1 MNSRRR
7 ASVGIPVSHGR
18 AARWTAVCCGLL
30 LAHAACIAW
39 FGVRGYGPL
48 ISALFLLAEG
58 TVCVIACYDAATRSG
73 PLGRHFWYLATL
85 SFVIWVVA
93 ELIGTV
99 QTPGN
104 LDDLL
109 FQFATLPLG
118 MTLFLETDSE
128 PVRLDPLHWAD
139 LVQTLLLWITFYVYF
154 TPAGTAPHMYGPLWN
169 RSVFCDSL
177 LLALFLLRGLFTSS
191 ATTRSLFWRGSIYCM
206 IYGVAEGWGSL
217 PPIPKPGDWFDL
229 VWGSAVMVELVIAV
243 SWSGKRV
250 ESARITTQRRH
261 TAFHQLFP
269 VCYPAIIMTFLGPVA
284 HFNPTA
290 AASIGVGSF
299 VCFSCR
305 LLVTQSRLRRGEA
318 GLRKA
323 KLEAESANRAKSE
336 FLANMSHEI
345 RTPMNGVL
353 GMTELLLGTEL
364 TSEQRE
370 YADISKSSAEAL
382 LKIINDVLD
391 FSKIEAGR
399 LELDPICFSLYPLL
413 DQTLKPLRHQAWGKG
428 LQLHLEVEPGAPEK
442 IWADSARLQQVLINL
457 IGNAIKFTEK
467 GQVTLKV
474 GITAV
479 ERRALRL
486 GFAVQDTGIGIPKD
500 KQQSIFEAFSQADGS
515 TTRRFGGTGLGL
527 SICSR
532 LVQLMGGRISLDS
545 VPGQGSCFRF
555 EISAIAADRLDQQDS
570 GQLTTSP
577 TGFTET
583 KSRAV

>member
-1 MNSRRR
+1 M
-7 ASVGIPVSHGR
+7 
-18 AARWTAVCCGLL
+18 
-30 LAHAACIAW
+30 
-39 FGVRGYGPL
+39 
-48 ISALFLLAEG
+48 
-58 TVCVIACYDAATRSG
+58 
-73 PLGRHFWYLATL
+73 
-85 SFVIWVVA
+85 
-93 ELIGTV
+93 
-99 QTPGN
+99 
-104 LDDLL
+104 
-109 FQFATLPLG
+109 
-118 MTLFLETDSE
+118 
-128 PVRLDPLHWAD
+128 
-139 LVQTLLLWITFYVYF
+139 
-154 TPAGTAPHMYGPLWN
+154 
-169 RSVFCDSL
+169 
-177 LLALFLLRGLFTSS
+177 
-191 ATTRSLFWRGSIYCM
+191 
-206 IYGVAEGWGSL
+206 
-217 PPIPKPGDWFDL
+217 
-229 VWGSAVMVELVIAV
+229 
-243 SWSGKRV
+243 
-250 ESARITTQRRH
+250 
-261 TAFHQLFP
+261 
-269 VCYPAIIMTFLGPVA
+269 
-284 HFNPTA
+284 
-290 AASIGVGSF
+290 
-299 VCFSCR
+299 
-305 LLVTQSRLRRGEA
+305 
-318 GLRKA
+318 
-323 KLEAESANRAKSE
+323 
-336 FLANMSHEI
+336 
-345 RTPMNGVL
+345 
-353 GMTELLLGTEL
+353 
-364 TSEQRE
+364 
-370 YADISKSSAEAL
+370 
-382 LKIINDVLD
+382 KIINDVLD